1 MRNEAGLCGRG
12 SLPHAGNNNRLIVI
26 VIACCILIAPEPTP
40 AVGPDFLHEEI
51 GVDYD
56 ELATNV
62 QEAYAKAWSLT
73 LQASRLLFPDDG
85 DEFAPDAADAA
96 KGLYESSIALIRET
110 ESTYSQAFAKIPLLF
125 VQLEYLVV
133 KNMSGMAAILSYQGD
148 LDAAHAMRLTL
159 IGEAEEHRARIAYAI
174 ERNILPQ
181 FHSQYWEADDGFRQ
195 LLAESYVWMGV
206 DAETIGNIDMAR
218 ANYIIALELSTH
230 EEGREAIRALLDR
243 LDFMHQKTVL
253 TAGGEGGAPDPANP
267 KAADRLPPPASLGKL
282 DPVPTS
288 TGASSR

>member
-26 VIACCILIAPEPTP
+26 VIACCILIVPEPTP
-40 AVGPDFLHEEI
+40 AVGPDLLHEEI

-96 KGLYESSIALIRET
+96 KALYESSIALIRET
-110 ESTYSQAFAKIPLLF
+110 ESRYSQAFAKIPLLF

-159 IGEAEEHRARIAYAI
+159 IGKAEEHRGRIAYAI

-181 FHSQYWEADDGFRQ
+181 FHSQYREVDNNFRK
-195 LLAESYVWMGV
+195 LLAESYVWIGA
-206 DAETIGNIDMAR
+206 DAETVGNVDMAR
-218 ANYIIALELSTH
+218 ANYIIALELSAH
-230 EEGREAIRALLDR
+230 EEGREAIHALLDR

-253 TAGGEGGAPDPANP
+253 TAGGEGGAPDLPDL
-267 KAADRLPPPASLGKL
+267 KAADELPPPVSVGET
-282 DPVPTS
+282 DTVPTS
-288 TGASSR
+288 AGASSR